1 LNRDHL
7 HLCAAAVLAAGLGSA
22 TAVQAG
28 TVSSQAANASTAAP
42 ASPPPRPS
50 ATWLPVGRA
59 VDGYHVRCWQHG
71 RLIIDEFREGP
82 MPDTWA
88 NTVEL
93 LNTSRSGPRVVDGQN
108 STCLVKPAQRRRPS
122 SASNTP

>member
-1 LNRDHL
+1 M
-7 HLCAAAVLAAGLGSA
+7 GSA
-22 TAVQAG
+22 TDVRAGAIAAESTNAG
-28 TVSSQAANASTAAP
+28 TATP
-42 ASPPPRPS
+42 PSPPARQPT
-50 ATWLPVGRA
+50 TWVPAGRA

-93 LNTSRSGPRVVDGQN
+93 LNTTRGGPRVVDGQN

-122 SASNTP
+122 SANNTP